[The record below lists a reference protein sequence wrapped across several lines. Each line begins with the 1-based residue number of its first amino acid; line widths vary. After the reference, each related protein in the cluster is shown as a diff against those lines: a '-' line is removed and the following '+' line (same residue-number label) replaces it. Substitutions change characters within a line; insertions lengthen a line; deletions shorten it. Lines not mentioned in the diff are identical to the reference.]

1 MRLVALIPPGGDREG
16 AGAVA
21 WARARGY
28 DVREES
34 LGAPLPPA
42 FEAGDVVWSHAGDG
56 VPALPA
62 SWRPALERWV
72 TGGGRVLLSLLA
84 TPLARLLGA
93 PDEWPEV
100 QLPTAWR
107 DDDDP
112 LWGAGFRDWPDY
124 PHIRGAQGWGVHP
137 LFDGLQRGTFTWAA
151 TEGEP
156 VARTVFRAPRW
167 PAGRVL
173 AVDRAY
179 VQLDADT
186 AVAWEYDVAR
196 GRILCLGANVSFAG
210 KATQLVAQRDRYVT
224 NAIAYLDPRRDLRR
238 VPRQAWPRR
247 RGAEGGAAGGAG
259 AATPGAWPAAPCTI
273 APAGVLPDASLRLD
287 GVARAGTPFTVASR
301 RALVVGDEARGVQ
314 ECWLHP
320 LCVLSDGLRLTV
332 GGAPLRATAVRVTPG
347 LVERR
352 LVDAQGA
359 TWREVVA
366 ASPDLPVIA
375 YEVAPDED
383 GGTARIQLQASLRLR
398 LQWPHASD
406 ALHPLAADVA
416 RGLDG
421 QGEGAGAKGREDD
434 GESEQGVV
442 TVCGADGETAVR
454 LALDGVATIVLAPSP
469 ASPQLTA
476 TSAAGRALRVAIVA
490 TAEGPGA
497 LAAAWRTLTPAPGTR
512 EDGHAPGAA
521 GGTTAEATLSAIAA
535 ALARR
540 DASRRSATPRVA
552 TPVPDYDVA
561 WEWAKARLAS
571 FMVHVPRV
579 GTGLVAGYAA
589 SRPGWGDARPGYAWF
604 FGRDACW
611 CGDALLAAGM
621 FEEARAAMEF
631 LAATGDVTGKI
642 AHEVTTSGVAHYDAA
657 DATPLWLRFVAQYA
671 DWTGDHGTVRALW
684 DAVRAAFAFV
694 LTHDRDGDGL
704 PENTGVGHGWVESGP
719 LGGGA
724 VTSYV
729 AAIWIDALRR
739 LAPLARTM
747 GDADLALRAE
757 RAAARATAAFEARL
771 RDPRTG
777 IVALQLDATGH
788 PSMDLTALSAVP
800 ILLGVDTGPA
810 ADTVMAQLAS
820 DDFSAPWGVRMIGRR
835 DARYRPRG
843 YHFGAVW
850 PLYTGWAALAA
861 FARARTDEG
870 WQHLSAV
877 ASCAF
882 ARERGAFD
890 EVLDGD
896 TGAAAGICPDQA
908 WSAAMVISPF
918 LYGMFG
924 LRPSA
929 AERRCF
935 IDPSLPRSW
944 DTARVSG
951 LRVGASR
958 FSIAVTRD
966 GGPGSDGDYRCEAW
980 LEEGPAI
987 DLQLGAGADAV
998 TCTLAPGRPMTL
1010 VRPGAPRRTD
1020 GKR

>member
-1 MRLVALIPPGGDREG
+1 
-16 AGAVA
+16 
-21 WARARGY
+21 
-28 DVREES
+28 
-34 LGAPLPPA
+34 
-42 FEAGDVVWSHAGDG
+42 VV
-56 VPALPA
+56 
-62 SWRPALERWV
+62 
-72 TGGGRVLLSLLA
+72 
-84 TPLARLLGA
+84 
-93 PDEWPEV
+93 
-100 QLPTAWR
+100 
-107 DDDDP
+107 
-112 LWGAGFRDWPDY
+112 
-124 PHIRGAQGWGVHP
+124 
-137 LFDGLQRGTFTWAA
+137 
-151 TEGEP
+151 
-156 VARTVFRAPRW
+156 
-167 PAGRVL
+167 
-173 AVDRAY
+173 
-179 VQLDADT
+179 
-186 AVAWEYDVAR
+186 
-196 GRILCLGANVSFAG
+196 
-210 KATQLVAQRDRYVT
+210 
-224 NAIAYLDPRRDLRR
+224 
-238 VPRQAWPRR
+238 
-247 RGAEGGAAGGAG
+247 
-259 AATPGAWPAAPCTI
+259 
-273 APAGVLPDASLRLD
+273 
-287 GVARAGTPFTVASR
+287 
-301 RALVVGDEARGVQ
+301 
-314 ECWLHP
+314 
-320 LCVLSDGLRLTV
+320 
-332 GGAPLRATAVRVTPG
+332 
-347 LVERR
+347 
-352 LVDAQGA
+352 
-359 TWREVVA
+359 
-366 ASPDLPVIA
+366 
-375 YEVAPDED
+375 
-383 GGTARIQLQASLRLR
+383 
-398 LQWPHASD
+398 
-406 ALHPLAADVA
+406 
-416 RGLDG
+416 
-421 QGEGAGAKGREDD
+421 
-434 GESEQGVV
+434 
-442 TVCGADGETAVR
+442 
-454 LALDGVATIVLAPSP
+454 
-469 ASPQLTA
+469 
-476 TSAAGRALRVAIVA
+476 IVA
-490 TAEGPGA
+490 TAEGTGA
-497 LAAAWRTLTPAPGTR
+497 LAAAWRTLAPAPGTR
-512 EDGHAPGAA
+512 EGGAA
-521 GGTTAEATLSAIAA
+521 AGTGDGTTAEASLSAIAA

-540 DASRRSATPRVA
+540 DASRQAATPRVA

-621 FEEARAAMEF
+621 FDEARAAMEF
-631 LAATGDVTGKI
+631 LAATADVTGKI

-747 GDADLALRAE
+747 GDADLARRAE

-777 IVALQLDATGH
+777 MVALQLDANGH

-800 ILLGVDTGPA
+800 ILLGVDAGPA

-820 DDFSAPWGVRMIGRR
+820 DEFSAPWGVRMIGRR

-929 AERRCF
+929 AERRCI
-935 IDPSLPRSW
+935 IDPSLPRAW

-966 GGPGSDGDYRCEAW
+966 GGPGDDGGYRCEAW
-980 LEEGPAI
+980 LEEGPSI
-987 DLQLGAGADAV
+987 TLQLGAGGDAV
-998 TCTLAPGRPMTL
+998 TSTLAPGRPMTL
-1010 VRPGAPRRTD
+1010 ARPVARRRDD